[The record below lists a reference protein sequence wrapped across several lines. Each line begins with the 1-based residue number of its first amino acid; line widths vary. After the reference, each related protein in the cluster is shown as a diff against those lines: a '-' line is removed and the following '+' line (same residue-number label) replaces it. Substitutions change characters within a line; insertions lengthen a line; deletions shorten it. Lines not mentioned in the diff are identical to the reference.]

1 MKTKTIDMKTIREI
15 VEEYIPKEYISSEMI
30 DKLNNHNN
38 KRVIEDVPED
48 VSIFGKIGTSQYKEL
63 IEGYQNNTGEE
74 FNKWYS
80 NLNKEEKV
88 FLSNLFD

>member
-1 MKTKTIDMKTIREI
+1 MKTIRDI

-38 KRVIEDVPED
+38 KRVIKDVPED
-48 VSIFGKIGTSQYKEL
+48 VSVFGKIGTAQYKEL
-63 IEGYQNNTGEE
+63 IEGYQNKSGEE
-74 FNKWYS
+74 FNKWYAT
-80 NLNKEEKV
+80 LNKEEKV

>member
-1 MKTKTIDMKTIREI
+1 MKTIRDI

-38 KRVIEDVPED
+38 KRVIEDAPED
-48 VSIFGKIGTSQYKEL
+48 VSVFGKIGTSQYKEL
-63 IEGYQNNTGEE
+63 IEGYQNKSGEE
-74 FNKWYS
+74 FNKWYAT
-80 NLNKEEKV
+80 LNKEEKV